1 MIAVNSYPAD
11 NYTKEVVQDA
21 YRIPQSSAEIR
32 KRIRINSNNTP
43 GKLWKTWKNINKR
56 KKGKQFLGE
65 ISLIA
70 GTSESVV
77 RQKVPRSMPALYFT
91 NEFDKSTM
99 TGLEIVSIA
108 AIYQDK
114 NEITVFWFW
123 MQQRWRRRKCEAKR
137 VERECRKSWFEV
149 RGHCIYQAVGLPL
162 TSKVENSSE
171 VQCAETLIKKLLKF
185 YYSLQLW
192 KADYLH

>member
-1 MIAVNSYPAD
+1 MWMIAVDSYPAD
-11 NYTKEVVQDA
+11 NYTEEVVQDAFCSSDA
-21 YRIPQSSAEIR
+21 YRIPQSSVEIR
-32 KRIRINSNNTP
+32 KRIRINSNNMP

-123 MQQRWRRRKCEAKR
+123 MQQRQRRREGRCLL
-137 VERECRKSWFEV
+137 
-149 RGHCIYQAVGLPL
+149 Y
-162 TSKVENSSE
+162 TSPSPR
-171 VQCAETLIKKLLKF
+171 
-185 YYSLQLW
+185 
-192 KADYLH
+192 D